1 MSRETQLTRLLDGFT
16 NGDPASKDELFQ
28 AVYGDLQAMAERR
41 LREMFGPAMND
52 VTIEPAALV
61 NETYLR
67 LIQQQN
73 RFANREQFFAIITK
87 VMLRVLIDYQRMRE
101 ASKRPNHRRRV
112 SLSISLDGARQPTAI
127 ISLEEFE
134 TALGR
139 LEAVA
144 SRKADV
150 VKMRVIW
157 SMTHEQI
164 ATALEVSVATVERDW
179 VFGKSWMLRELE
191 RLRDHNDPDHDR
203 KHTGN

>member
-1 MSRETQLTRLLDGFT
+1 MSRESRLTRLLEGFT
-16 NGDPASKDELFQ
+16 DGDPASKEDLFS
-28 AVYGDLQAMAERR
+28 AVYDDLQAMAERR
-41 LREMFGPAMND
+41 LRELFGPSLNG

-67 LIQQQN
+67 LIQQKN
-73 RFANREQFFAIITK
+73 RFANREHFFAITTK

-101 ASKRPNHRRRV
+101 ASKRPNRRRRV
-112 SLSISLDGARQPTAI
+112 RFSVSFGDPGQPTAV

-134 TALGR
+134 TALER

-150 VKMRVIW
+150 IKLRVIW
-157 SMTHEQI
+157 GLTHEQI
-164 ATALEVSVATVERDW
+164 AATLDTSVATVDRDW

-191 RLRDHNDPDHDR
+191 RMREHYDERGQHPEH
-203 KHTGN
+203 